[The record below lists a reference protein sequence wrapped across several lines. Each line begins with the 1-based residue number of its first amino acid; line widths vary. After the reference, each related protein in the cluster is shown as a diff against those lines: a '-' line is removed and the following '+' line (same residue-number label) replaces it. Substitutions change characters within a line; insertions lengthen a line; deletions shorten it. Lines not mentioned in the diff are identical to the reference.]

1 MTALTTLTAL
11 HRALEAGATGDDLH
25 EYWDDEIVTTEYPN
39 LIAPSGGRHDLAAM
53 TAASERGAALLA
65 SQRYDV
71 FEAHDLG
78 DTAIVRLTW
87 TGVVAHAVGP
97 FTEGHV
103 LTAHIA
109 QFVTAKGGKL
119 VSIATYDCYEGFDT
133 RP

>member
-1 MTALTTLTAL
+1 MTALDILTAL
-11 HRALEAGATGDDLH
+11 HRALEAGTSGEDLRTYWGDD
-25 EYWDDEIVTTEYPN
+25 IVTTEYPN
-39 LIAPSGGRHDLAAM
+39 LISPAGGRHDLAEM
-53 TAASERGAALLA
+53 MAASERGAALLA

-78 DTAIVRLTW
+78 ETAIVRLTW
-87 TGVVAHAVGP
+87 TGVVGHAVGP
-97 FTEGHV
+97 FADGQV

-109 QFVTAKGGKL
+109 QFVTAKADKL